1 MIGRR
6 TFLSGVTATGAAA
19 LCLPSLRLAGAAD
32 ANSIRLATVKYGSLN
47 WLVETIKK
55 NGLADKAGLNLDI
68 LEVATNQAG
77 PVALLSD
84 EADVVV
90 SDWTWAMR
98 QRSSGEKLL
107 FAPYSSSL
115 GAVMVQSDSK
125 ITKLDDLTGK
135 RLGVA
140 GSSIDKSWLLLRAYA
155 LKTTGNDLA
164 TSATPVFG
172 APPLLSEE
180 FRSQRLAAVLNFWTY
195 SARLEG
201 EGHRRLVGLDE
212 ILSGLGVS
220 PVPPLVGFVWKQK
233 TQDKKPVALKLFFEM
248 ITRGNE
254 VLAGSDADWQAIRGL
269 VRPKSDA
276 EFQALIAA
284 YRAGIPKPWTAA
296 HTQSANALFDL
307 LVELGD
313 KSLVGHGT
321 KFDPGLFNGLS

>member
-1 MIGRR
+1 LIDRR
-6 TFLSGVTATGAAA
+6 KLLAGTALSAAA
-19 LCLPSLRLAGAAD
+19 LTLPARRLAMASDGM
-32 ANSIRLATVKYGSLN
+32 SIRLATVKYGSLN
-47 WLVETIKK
+47 WLVQAIKNNK
-55 NGLADKAGLNLDI
+55 LAEKAGLDLDI
-68 LEVATNQAG
+68 LQVATNQAG

-98 QRSSGEKLL
+98 QRSAGEKLYFL
-107 FAPYSSSL
+107 PYSSAL
-115 GAVMVQSDSK
+115 GAVMVQSGSK
-125 ITKLDDLTGK
+125 ITKLEELQGK

-155 LKTTGNDLA
+155 LKTTGKDLA
-164 TSATPVFG
+164 KSATPVFG

-180 FRSQRLAAVLNFWTY
+180 FRSERLAAVLNFWTY

-201 EGHRRLVGLDE
+201 EGHRRLIGLDE
-212 ILSGLGVS
+212 ILAGLGVS
-220 PVPPLVGFVWKQK
+220 PPPPLVGFVWKQK
-233 TQDKKPVALKLFFEM
+233 TQEKKPEALKVFFEV
-248 ITRGNE
+248 ITNGNK
-254 VLAGSDADWQAIRGL
+254 VLGSSDADWDAIRRL
-269 VRPKSDA
+269 VRPKTDA

-284 YRAGIPKPWTAA
+284 YRAGIPKPWTPA

-321 KFDPGLFNGLS
+321 TFDPGLFNAVG